1 MTMKGKRPLRFGVM
15 CHGTTFPAWQARCL
29 QHLLALDGAE
39 AALLVIDDRPPA
51 PRGRGALWAM
61 YARLVADARSE
72 AMCPVDMARQLAH
85 LPAVRCPVLCKAEWE
100 YLREEDI
107 SEIRRHDLDFVL
119 QFAFGVL
126 RGAILG
132 VPRYGVWSFHHDEA
146 DRSRGAPPGFWEIYN
161 GDRVTRTFLERRAER
176 PGGGVV
182 LHEGFFKTLDDS
194 YVRNQEAAYFGSADW
209 PARVCKD
216 IRHGTAAYLD
226 GSPSRAPT
234 PVAHGPTS
242 WQAARF
248 VLKVTRNFLATQS
261 DSLFRREHWNVGIV
275 DQPIQA
281 FLAPGARPEARWLP
295 GLARHRFL
303 ADPFGRRHG
312 TGTTLLVEEFDY
324 RTQRGRISA
333 LESEDGRS
341 FTAPRPVIEL
351 PVHMSYPYL
360 FTHRGEVY
368 CVPETHQAREV
379 SLYRAADFPT
389 GWRKIATLLEDF
401 AAVDSTVFQHEGR
414 WWLLCTDRDSG
425 PDTKLYAWYARD
437 LPGPWLPHAANPLKT
452 DVRSSRPAGTPFV
465 HEGQLYRPAQDGS
478 GTYGG
483 AVVVNRVMRLSPT
496 EFDEEV
502 ATVVTPDRRGPY
514 PDGLHTLSAAGDLTI
529 IDGQR
534 RSFIPQLFRQ
544 ALRSKVRKATRRVIA
559 AW

>member
-1 MTMKGKRPLRFGVM
+1 MNGKRPIRFGVM

-29 QHLLALDGAE
+29 QHLLALDGVE
-39 AALLVIDDRPPA
+39 AALLVIDDRPPV
-51 PRGRGALWAM
+51 PRGQGALRAM
-61 YARLVADARSE
+61 YTRFVAGARSE
-72 AMCPVDMARQLAH
+72 AMRPVNMARELSH
-85 LPAVRCPVLCKAEWE
+85 LPALRCQVLGNGESE
-100 YLREEDI
+100 HFGEEDI
-107 SEIRRHDLDFVL
+107 SAIRRHNLDFAL
-119 QFAFGVL
+119 QFTFGML
-126 RGAILG
+126 CGEILE
-132 VPRYGVWSFHHDEA
+132 VPRYGVWSFHHD
-146 DRSRGAPPGFWEIYN
+146 DVGRSSGAPPGFWEIYN

-176 PGGGVV
+176 PGGGGV
-182 LHEGFFKTLDDS
+182 LHEGFFKTLTDS
-194 YVRNQEAAYFGSADW
+194 YVRNRDAVCLGSADW

-216 IRHGTAAYLD
+216 IRHGTAAYFD

-234 PVAHGPTS
+234 PVAHRPTS

-248 VLKVTRNFLATQS
+248 LLKVTRNFLTTQF
-261 DSLFRREHWNVGIV
+261 DSLLRREHWHVGIV

-303 ADPFGRRHG
+303 ADPFGVRRG
-312 TGTTLLVEEFDY
+312 AGTTLLVEEFDY
-324 RTQRGRISA
+324 RTQRGRIAA
-333 LESEDGRS
+333 LESDDGRA

-379 SLYRAADFPT
+379 SLYRAEDFPKE
-389 GWRKIATLLEDF
+389 WRKVATLLQDF

-425 PDTKLYAWYARD
+425 PDTKLYAWYAPD
-437 LPGPWLPHAANPLKT
+437 LPGPWLPHAANPVKT

-483 AVVVNRVMRLSPT
+483 AVVVNRVVRLTPT

-502 ATVVTPDRRGPY
+502 ATVVTPDPGGPY

-534 RSFIPQLFRQ
+534 RSFIPQLLQR
-544 ALRSKVRKATRRVIA
+544 ALRSKARKVAKRLIGAR
-559 AW
+559 